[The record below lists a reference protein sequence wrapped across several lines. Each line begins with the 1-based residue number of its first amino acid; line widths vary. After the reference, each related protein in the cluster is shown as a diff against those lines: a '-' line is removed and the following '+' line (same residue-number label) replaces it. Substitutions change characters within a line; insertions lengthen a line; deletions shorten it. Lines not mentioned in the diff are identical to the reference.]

1 MSSNEEKIIR
11 VKSKDDH
18 DAVRLV
24 NADAG
29 DRLEWNKW
37 KRDEEEV
44 DRFPPV
50 PGALSRLYRLFPS
63 FKRSWPPSLSVLS
76 KPGAAC
82 ANTSLSMSA
91 YKKAV
96 FTSSCTTSQSI
107 FATIATTIRTL

>member
-29 DRLEWNKW
+29 DRLEWNKL

-44 DRFPPV
+44 DRLPPV
-50 PGALSRLYRLFPS
+50 PGALSRLYRLFPQ
-63 FKRSWPPSLSVLS
+63 LQEEL
-76 KPGAAC
+76 A
-82 ANTSLSMSA
+82 
-91 YKKAV
+91 AV
-96 FTSSCTTSQSI
+96 FVRPLKARRRVREHFLINVCVQESS
-107 FATIATTIRTL
+107 FHV